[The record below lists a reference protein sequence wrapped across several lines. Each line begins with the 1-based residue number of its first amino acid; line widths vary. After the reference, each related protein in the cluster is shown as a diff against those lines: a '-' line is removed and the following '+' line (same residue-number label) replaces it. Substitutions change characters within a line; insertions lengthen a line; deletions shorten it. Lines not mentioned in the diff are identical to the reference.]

1 MPVDPVKLYDGSA
14 ALPIPVSIRLVT
26 PSVVPSKVRLELACA
41 VLEDVPV
48 AVNTRLV
55 AGLRTLNAVGPVGPV
70 APTYP
75 PVSWT
80 HVTPLPPFASTEA
93 EQVKGS
99 FAHAPMV

>member
-1 MPVDPVKLYDGSA
+1 MSNVDGTM
-14 ALPIPVSIRLVT
+14 ALRMTDATMLLVT
-26 PSVVPSKVRLELACA
+26 VRVVPSKVRLVLACA

-80 HVTPLPPFASTEA
+80 QVTPLPPFVSTEA
-93 EQVKGS
+93 EQVVGA